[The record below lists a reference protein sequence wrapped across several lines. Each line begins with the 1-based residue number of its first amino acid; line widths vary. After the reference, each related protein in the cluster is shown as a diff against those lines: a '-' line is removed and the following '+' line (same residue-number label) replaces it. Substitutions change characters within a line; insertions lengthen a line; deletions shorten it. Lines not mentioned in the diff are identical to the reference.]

1 MAQSKPA
8 REAPTMALKSGELS
22 DGGAEAGWDVC
33 EIQLRIRPG
42 AADEGAMYFDAVAV
56 GATGKYRAGKSAP
69 FAWAVASAERSADGR
84 AGLAALAGLLAD
96 AGWQPLPRGRRWFS
110 YRFRRA
116 AAAAAL
122 QHPAGA

>member
-1 MAQSKPA
+1 MEHSKPA
-8 REAPTMALKSGELS
+8 REAPTMPMMSGELS
-22 DGGAEAGWDVC
+22 HGAEARWDVC
-33 EIQLRIRPG
+33 EIQLRIQPG

-69 FAWAVASAERSADGR
+69 FAWAVASAERSAEGR
-84 AGLAALAGLLAD
+84 AGLAALVGLLAD

-122 QHPAGA
+122 QPPAGA